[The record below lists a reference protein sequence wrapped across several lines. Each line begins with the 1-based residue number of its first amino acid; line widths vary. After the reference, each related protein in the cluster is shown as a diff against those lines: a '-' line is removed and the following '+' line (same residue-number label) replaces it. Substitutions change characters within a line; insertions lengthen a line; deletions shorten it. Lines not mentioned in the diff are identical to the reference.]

1 MRGHLTAGLCVL
13 AQISLRQLSS
23 LCSRIQGQAHQDKHG
38 NPGHLWGGMMGSV
51 GCRKLMQALHSAT
64 VNIQT
69 RVPRLA
75 GHFQDCECC
84 HTLPKLST

>member
-23 LCSRIQGQAHQDKHG
+23 LCSRIQGQAHQDKHWK
-38 NPGHLWGGMMGSV
+38 PGHPRGGMVCSG
-51 GCRKLMQALHSAT
+51 GCRKLMQALPTST

-69 RVPRLA
+69 HVPRLA
-75 GHFQDCECC
+75 GHFQDRECC
-84 HTLPKLST
+84 HTLLKLST